1 MRVCHT
7 DMRRHAMGKLIYN
20 VNTSTEIDDRALA
33 HLQIVI
39 IGKLRRQESFA
50 FSWKNPASEG
60 DGRSTIWIAPQLA
73 LHFRY
78 SGGRPPT
85 INRLWV
91 EALMASANSTAGL
104 HMVPEPT
111 ELKTTPPAHDAS

>member
-1 MRVCHT
+1 
-7 DMRRHAMGKLIYN
+7 MGKLIYN

-104 HMVPEPT
+104 HVVPEPT
-111 ELKTTPPAHDAS
+111 ESKTTPPAHDVS

>member
-7 DMRRHAMGKLIYN
+7 YMRRHAMGKLIYN

-73 LHFRY
+73 LHFKY

-91 EALMASANSTAGL
+91 EALMASANSTSGL
-104 HMVPEPT
+104 HVVLEPT
-111 ELKTTPPAHDAS
+111 ELTTTPLPTP

>member
-7 DMRRHAMGKLIYN
+7 DMPRHAMGKLIYN

-50 FSWKNPASEG
+50 FSWKTPQARATDAAPSG
-60 DGRSTIWIAPQLA
+60 SPRSSPSTSSTPVAD
-73 LHFRY
+73 R
-78 SGGRPPT
+78 RPST
-85 INRLWV
+85 GCGSRL
-91 EALMASANSTAGL
+91 
-104 HMVPEPT
+104 
-111 ELKTTPPAHDAS
+111 